1 MSQPTTPRSD
11 SDSSSPTSQ
20 RVERTTTQPS
30 SSSSSTSP
38 TSQHAERTTTQPES
52 SSSSPSPVLPESSSS
67 TSPPLSQRP
76 SHPITVQAP
85 QESSSSTSPPISQ
98 PQSYSFV
105 VQGPPA
111 SDSNGIVGTVKK
123 DRWKRPRFDAN
134 YEAPLFGRTEYRGNV
149 YATDRTTVL
158 DVAIQSQFDR
168 GFFLVGTDWT
178 CYRRNYF
185 QISSTL
191 SLQDVV
197 GLNDGEDIPC
207 YVRDDKDTLHKVQQ
221 FYVGIGAEIS
231 NFGKQV
237 TLIQHTAKRDK
248 GPLHSPGPIPIHPVG
263 NTSLGTLGADHS
275 LAVFERIQF
284 RTATANNGKGRALQ
298 QHFVVVME
306 ILAKTES
313 SDELIPVATTTS
325 QPLVVRG
332 RSPGHYGDSSSAAP
346 IIHEHQPYPHHQH
359 PATFPPTYPH
369 AGVLM
374 MSNGASPSSTTGTY
388 YYPQPQ
394 SPTAPL
400 RPTPPVKREPS
411 LAPQQPPPAHPNVYS
426 YSYYSPPH
434 SRPSESP
441 HYTDHQPVKDEHPR
455 RIQDHQYQQ
464 QQQYQEHAIPPTS
477 HHRHVIDPSSSGHDN
492 DNAPSPVAD
501 STTFDQTPQ
510 QPILIDDNHSI
521 STPPVQRCFD
531 IRESRLRAPP
541 QSDVRT
547 PTTWKQW
554 HPPSQ
559 QKGDSASR
567 RKKIR
572 TSNNGAGKKGASSSK

>member
-1 MSQPTTPRSD
+1 MQN
-11 SDSSSPTSQ
+11 
-20 RVERTTTQPS
+20 
-30 SSSSSTSP
+30 
-38 TSQHAERTTTQPES
+38 
-52 SSSSPSPVLPESSSS
+52 VLPLNQNHRHHHHHQYYQNHRHQHLLHYLNVHHTPSRYKHHKNHRHQHLLQYLNLNHIPSLYKGHQHLIVMGSSV
-67 TSPPLSQRP
+67 LSRK
-76 SHPITVQAP
+76 T
-85 QESSSSTSPPISQ
+85 
-98 PQSYSFV
+98 
-105 VQGPPA
+105 
-111 SDSNGIVGTVKK
+111 D
-123 DRWKRPRFDAN
+123 
-134 YEAPLFGRTEYRGNV
+134 GNV
-149 YATDRTTVL
+149 QDLMPTMKHPSLEGQNIVVTCMQQIEQLY
-158 DVAIQSQFDR
+158 VAIQSQFDR